1 MRPRRQLFRSQA
13 ILRLVLAPLFF
24 ANLSAVAQH
33 KFSSPQPAIRNA
45 DVSAGIFGQFT
56 SSIAATSQPIAQSTN
71 DSAGALFSFHKSDHW
86 WLGFD
91 ANYGYAGFSEYYR
104 ITFGSVCGLVCGFPP
119 PANARVAT
127 SMHEFTGAYLVK
139 SPISLLGLRP
149 YGEVGLGD
157 LVFVPA
163 AAETALTYQTSS
175 QKPIVPPPPPSIIA
189 VPLNISAQN
198 CFAGLYSIGID
209 APLWTRHIG
218 VRLEYRGLAYKAPS
232 FGNSFLHS
240 NHSVL
245 TQEPV
250 ASLYFKF

>member
-1 MRPRRQLFRSQA
+1 MHSFRSQP
-13 ILRLVLAPLFF
+13 ILRGLVAVSLFV
-24 ANLSAVAQH
+24 AGLSGLAQH
-33 KFSSPQPAIRNA
+33 KKNSDPSSAIDNA
-45 DVSAGIFGQFT
+45 DISVGIFGQFT
-56 SSIAATSQPIAQSTN
+56 STVAATSQPIAQSTN

-86 WLGFD
+86 WLGLD
-91 ANYGYAGFSEYYR
+91 ANYGYTRFSEYYR
-104 ITFGSVCGLVCGFPP
+104 VTFGSVCGLVCGSVT
-119 PANARVAT
+119 PANARVPA

-139 SPISLLGLRP
+139 SPISLLRLRP

-157 LVFVPA
+157 LVFVPP

-175 QKPIVPPPPPSIIA
+175 QKPIVPPPLRSIIA

-198 CFAGLYSIGID
+198 CFAGLYAIGID
-209 APLWTRHIG
+209 APLWTRHLG

-232 FGNSFLHS
+232 FGSSFLHS